1 MSPREQPERVQAALR
16 ADEERQAREDRDPL
30 PLTQARALKAALRA
44 TSSRYLLFA
53 LLVGG
58 GSLTASETGAVDMIL
73 GRLKASAPKVEA
85 PKVEDPRIAPLEAA
99 VAANAKRTA
108 NTERLVRWLV
118 RQEIR
123 RSAREGGPV
132 VEPPEDV
139 E

>member
-73 GRLKASAPKVEA
+73 GRLKASAAKVEA

-99 VAANAKRTA
+99 VLANAKRTA

>member
-16 ADEERQAREDRDPL
+16 AEEERQAREDREPL

-44 TSSRYLLFA
+44 TSSRYVLAA
-53 LLVGG
+53 LLIGG
-58 GSLTASETGAVDMIL
+58 GSLTASETGALDMIV
-73 GRLKASAPKVEA
+73 GKLKASPPRVET
-85 PKVEDPRIAPLEAA
+85 DPRIAPLEAA
-99 VAANAKRTA
+99 VTANAKRTA